1 MKSILV
7 RNIALGEFETVTK
20 IYGES
25 FNQPYPETV
34 TASLLRLPGAWCQL
48 AIDEKN
54 GVSIGFL
61 IARIIFDEAE
71 ILSVGIV
78 PAARRQGAARRLL
91 NAACERAVSLG
102 ALALHLEVGEDNRGA
117 VALYRKMEFRP
128 TGRRPNYYR
137 RANRRRVAAILMTRN
152 LTTSNKTK

>member
-25 FNQPYPETV
+25 FNEPYPEMV
-34 TASLLRLPGAWCQL
+34 TASLLRSPGAWCQL

-78 PAARRQGAARRLL
+78 SSSRRQGAAQRLL
-91 NAACERAVSLG
+91 NAACERAISLG

>member
-7 RNIALGEFETVTK
+7 RNMDWGELAIVNK

-25 FNQPYPETV
+25 FNEPYPESV

-102 ALALHLEVGEDNRGA
+102 ALALHLEVGEDNQGA

-137 RANRRRVAAILMTRN
+137 RANRRRVAAVLMTRN
-152 LTTSNKTK
+152 LPTSNKTK